1 MYNMPREL
9 SLEGKTALITGG
21 SSGIGR
27 AIGLVFAEAGAD
39 VAISA
44 RGLERLEEAAEEI
57 RGLGR
62 KVVAIKADVSERQQV
77 DEMVSRASQ
86 DLGQIDILVNNAGGG
101 GGPVIPLPDLPD
113 DYHPEWEYRKPKDHT
128 VGTSDETWHRVL
140 NSNLSSTFYCC
151 RAVGPQMLERRSGK
165 IINIASNVATLA
177 YPYSIAYQSAKS
189 GVKMLTRVLANEWA
203 AYNINVN
210 AIAPGWFSTAATRST
225 FESPEDTQ
233 QVYDVLPLGRVGPN
247 RDCGL
252 LALYLASEASQ
263 YMTGQMIMLDGG
275 ESALYNV

>member
-1 MYNMPREL
+1 MLSEL

-21 SSGIGR
+21 SSGLGK

-62 KVVAIKADVSERQQV
+62 KVVAIQADVSDRQQV
-77 DEMVSRASQ
+77 DEMISRASQ
-86 DLGQIDILVNNAGGG
+86 DLGRIDILVNNAGGG
-101 GGPVIPLPDLPD
+101 GGGGPIIPLPEPPD

-128 VGTSDETWHRVL
+128 VGISDETWHRVL

-151 RAVGPQMLERRSGK
+151 RAVGPQMLQRRSGK

-177 YPYSIAYQSAKS
+177 YPFSIAYQSAKT

-203 AYNINVN
+203 GYNVNVN
-210 AIAPGWFSTAATRST
+210 AIAPGWFSTEATRAT
-225 FESPEDTQ
+225 FESPEKTK

-252 LALYLASEASQ
+252 LALYLASQASQ
-263 YMTGQMIMLDGG
+263 YMTGQFIMLDGG